1 MRLTMQVRKS
11 VIAAIALRYQKEG
24 KKQKGF
30 ILNEFIEL
38 TGYNRSY
45 ASHILQAHGKKI
57 RVRNDTVIEGDIRK
71 GAKRKRQRK
80 YGDKELK
87 GLKKIWGIMDCI
99 CGKRLAPMLKEV
111 ICILE
116 RYKEIRL
123 DRDTRKKLHK
133 ISSSTIDRL
142 LAEERK
148 KQNIKGRS
156 HTKPGTLL
164 KSQIPIRTFSEW
176 DEKSP
181 GFVEI
186 DLVGHDGGDARGEFV
201 QTLDVTDIFTGWT
214 ETQAVRNKAQ
224 IWVFEALKDIRGRLP
239 FKLMGI
245 DSDNGSEFIN
255 NHLLRFCIEEKITF
269 TRARSYRK
277 NDNCFV
283 EQKNY
288 SVVRRAVG
296 YSRYDTEEER
306 NTLNELNSH
315 LRLYTNFFQPVM
327 KLIEKIRIG
336 SKVIKKYDKPRT
348 PYQRVLESTLVPQD
362 RKQQLRQQYATLNP
376 ADLKRKITKLQQRL
390 LRMVSLK
397 ETSRRQYVDSNQGNK
412 SLLGVYSGM
421 GLSEKNDCRAFGET
435 SFSGFPPNLLIL
447 LKKDRKRCKRVK

>member
-1 MRLTMQVRKS
+1 
-11 VIAAIALRYQKEG
+11 
-24 KKQKGF
+24 
-30 ILNEFIEL
+30 
-38 TGYNRSY
+38 
-45 ASHILQAHGKKI
+45 
-57 RVRNDTVIEGDIRK
+57 
-71 GAKRKRQRK
+71 
-80 YGDKELK
+80 
-87 GLKKIWGIMDCI
+87 
-99 CGKRLAPMLKEV
+99 MLKEV

-116 RYKEIRL
+116 RHKEIRL
-123 DRDTRKKLHK
+123 DRDTRKKLYK
-133 ISSSTIDRL
+133 ISSATIDRL

-148 KQNIKGRS
+148 KQTLKGRS

-186 DLVGHDGGDARGEFV
+186 DLVGHDGGDARGEFI
-201 QTLDVTDIFTGWT
+201 QTLDVTDVCTGWT

-224 IWVFEALKDIRGRLP
+224 VWVFEALKDIQGRLP
-239 FKLMGI
+239 FELLGI

-255 NHLLRFCIEEKITF
+255 DHLSRFCEDRHITF
-269 TRARSYRK
+269 TRARPYRK

-296 YSRYDTEEER
+296 YYRYDTEEER
-306 NTLNELNSH
+306 NTLNELYGH

-327 KLIEKIRIG
+327 KLIEKTRIG

-348 PYQRVLESTLVPQD
+348 PYQRVLESPLVPD
-362 RKQQLRQQYATLNP
+362 GKKQQLKGQYVTLNP
-376 ADLKRKITKLQQRL
+376 AELKRKITKLQQKL
-390 LRMVSLK
+390 LKMVSLK
-397 ETSRRQYVDSNQGNK
+397 ETLRKQHVNNNQGNE
-412 SLLGVYSGM
+412 SCLGGYLGM
-421 GLSEKNDCRAFGET
+421 GLSEKIDCRASGET
-435 SFSGFPPNLLIL
+435 KLSGFSPNLLIM